1 MVKKKVAKFLS
12 FRYKILALILL
23 VLAGGLVLLP
33 KSQKQEGIDVEL
45 LLSNAISPERYIST
59 DEIAHKIVSRD
70 PSFIL
75 IDVRKPENYNSYS
88 LPNAL
93 NIPLKNL
100 LDEDNQLYLNQGQY
114 DVVFYSNDN
123 FHADQAWLLSNRLG
137 YKNLRVLN
145 GGMNRWYSTIINP
158 KVPEENMP
166 AEEFQ
171 LYDTRKAASMFFGVI
186 YPDQVKTK
194 EQVVEKP
201 APAPRKV
208 VPVQKKKKRPVE
220 GGC

>member
-33 KSQKQEGIDVEL
+33 KAQKQEGIDVEQ
-45 LLSNAISPERYIST
+45 LLSNAINPERYIST

-75 IDVRKPENYNSYS
+75 VDVRKSENYQSYS
-88 LPNAL
+88 LPNAV

-100 LDEDNQLYLNQGQY
+100 LDEDNEAYINQGQY

-123 FHADQAWLLSNRLG
+123 FHADQAWMLSNRLG
-137 YKNLRVLN
+137 YKNLRVLD

-158 KVPEENMP
+158 QVPEEKMS
-166 AEEFQ
+166 AEEFE
-171 LYDTRKAASMFFGVI
+171 LYSTRKAASMYFGVM
-186 YPDQVKTK
+186 YPDQEKF
-194 EQVVEKP
+194 EDQVVEKP
-201 APAPRKV
+201 APKKII
-208 VPVQKKKKRPVE
+208 PVKKKKKRPVE

>member
-1 MVKKKVAKFLS
+1 M
-12 FRYKILALILL
+12 LL
-23 VLAGGLVLLP
+23 
-33 KSQKQEGIDVEL
+33 
-45 LLSNAISPERYIST
+45 ISPS
-59 DEIAHKIVSRD
+59 
-70 PSFIL
+70 
-75 IDVRKPENYNSYS
+75 
-88 LPNAL
+88 
-93 NIPLKNL
+93 KNL

-158 KVPEENMP
+158 KVPEENMS
-166 AEEFQ
+166 AEEFD
-171 LYDTRKAASMFFGVI
+171 LYNTRKAASMFFGVI
-186 YPDQVKTK
+186 YPDQFKTK